1 MSGGIPPDRLR
12 TPLRPRNVALV
23 GASNKSNFSVGTYAN
38 LTNFGFADRTFL
50 VNARGAETHGQ
61 STYTSCQEIGQ
72 PVDLAHMMVPQ
83 ARTLE
88 ALTEAA
94 AAGVRNAVVLSSG
107 YGETG
112 EEGRAAQAELV
123 AHAESLGVALLGP
136 NMLGFVNYVDG
147 VSVMPGPVQ
156 VQPAGPVALL
166 SQSGASAA
174 AMSEFA
180 ATSGVGL
187 SYMVTLGNEAKIG
200 RAHV

>member
-1 MSGGIPPDRLR
+1 MIGEITPERLR
-12 TPLRPRNVALV
+12 SLFRPRNVALV

-94 AAGVRNAVVLSSG
+94 RS
-107 YGETG
+107 
-112 EEGRAAQAELV
+112 EERRV
-123 AHAESLGVALLGP
+123 
-136 NMLGFVNYVDG
+136 
-147 VSVMPGPVQ
+147 
-156 VQPAGPVALL
+156 
-166 SQSGASAA
+166 
-174 AMSEFA
+174 
-180 ATSGVGL
+180 
-187 SYMVTLGNEAKIG
+187 GNECVSTGRSWWSPYLKNKKINNNS
-200 RAHV
+200 

>member
-1 MSGGIPPDRLR
+1 MIRRPPRSTR
-12 TPLRPRNVALV
+12 TDTLFPYTTLFR
-23 GASNKSNFSVGTYAN
+23 S
-38 LTNFGFADRTFL
+38 L

-112 EEGRAAQAELV
+112 EEG
-123 AHAESLGVALLGP
+123 
-136 NMLGFVNYVDG
+136 
-147 VSVMPGPVQ
+147 
-156 VQPAGPVALL
+156 
-166 SQSGASAA
+166 
-174 AMSEFA
+174 
-180 ATSGVGL
+180 
-187 SYMVTLGNEAKIG
+187 KIG
-200 RAHV
+200 RASCRERVCQYV